1 MQYLRFKIQQRFCN
15 ECKLI
20 RSEANSSPTRVKL
33 TSKKKFR
40 NCSMQIM
47 LCEIQEVLSQCIID
61 SLTRH
66 LLSSFKSQA
75 SIEGAEQL
83 RVNDLLKVLSQVII
97 VTTVSNLHV
106 CSKRCKPSPSNQ
118 SCHIITHIT
127 EERAQSFYKLLSH

>member
-33 TSKKKFR
+33 TSKKKFK

-75 SIEGAEQL
+75 SIEGAE
-83 RVNDLLKVLSQVII
+83 
-97 VTTVSNLHV
+97 
-106 CSKRCKPSPSNQ
+106 
-118 SCHIITHIT
+118 
-127 EERAQSFYKLLSH
+127 